1 MKNRICPHLSE
12 CKQYVSEHDFV
23 LKCSG
28 KISWNQENCFKSKT
42 LGTKDMPR
50 LPVEWW
56 AMKLPEPEKKE

>member
-1 MKNRICPHLSE
+1 MKNHICPHLNE

-23 LKCSG
+23 WKCSG

-42 LGTKDMPR
+42 LGTKDMLR